1 MDKKSKLLVYI
12 NRIDSRLR
20 GNDAQGYTARELV
33 HALNNRSNHARSAMT
48 IDKKIPAAWVGTFG
62 CWSVEDLLLN

>member
-33 HALNNRSNHARSAMT
+33 HALDNCSSQALKRNDVAASKRKDAFKAIRTDYNRRY
-48 IDKKIPAAWVGTFG
+48 G
-62 CWSVEDLLLN
+62 